1 MKIRE
6 IPVEIFP
13 DRLVADNVPVAYA
26 SCNYRVNIKA
36 PPDIVEISPLGCDH
50 PFFHIISSE
59 FSVYARMRSRVLR
72 PKRPLIKE
80 SRLPFRHCHIILA
93 VPGKAA
99 AL

>member
-6 IPVEIFP
+6 ISVEIFT
-13 DRLVADNVPVAYA
+13 DCLVTDYVPVAYA

-59 FSVYARMRSRVLR
+59 FPVYARMRSKEFR
-72 PKRPLIKE
+72 PN
-80 SRLPFRHCHIILA
+80 SH
-93 VPGKAA
+93 
-99 AL
+99 